1 MPSPGVL
8 VAGQP
13 RRATHIE
20 NAMRYGATV
29 GELVETLEVTA
40 LSGIASLRAAA
51 PLILEIFGS
60 DE

>member
-1 MPSPGVL
+1 
-8 VAGQP
+8 
-13 RRATHIE
+13 
-20 NAMRYGATV
+20 MRYGATV
-29 GELVETLEVTA
+29 GELVETLDVTA